1 VTRAEGERG
10 FTLVEVLVA
19 VAIMSSMAMVIY
31 GAFAGMKRSKEGV
44 ERINDRFREGRLA
57 VGRIA
62 RELQSAYLSAHEPL
76 PPAQP
81 VQKTAFVGSLAS
93 PSSRLDFTTFAH
105 RRLDANA
112 KESDQAEVSYF
123 TQPSPEDPD
132 RIDLV
137 RRSSPRIDLEPESGG
152 RLDVLATDV
161 DYFAL
166 EYLDPVTGAFV
177 DRWDTRQATEQLGRL
192 PLQVQVTLVLKGGRR
207 VQSDA
212 EPPPIRLVTKIP
224 IPISKPLAFA
234 TQGG

>member
-1 VTRAEGERG
+1 MPEERGRG

-31 GAFAGMKRSKEGV
+31 GAFSGMKRSKEGV

-57 VGRIA
+57 IGRMA

-81 VQKTAFVGSLAS
+81 VQETVFIGSLGS

-123 TQPSPEDPD
+123 TQPNPEDPD
-132 RIDLV
+132 RVDLV
-137 RRSSPRIDLEPESGG
+137 RRCSPRIDLEPESGG

-166 EYLDPVTGAFV
+166 EYLDPVTGSFV
-177 DRWDTRQATEQLGRL
+177 DRWDTRQATEQLDRL
-192 PLQVQVTLVLKGGRR
+192 PLQVQVTLVLKGGKR
-207 VQSDA
+207 VKSDE
-212 EPPPIRLVTKIP
+212 EPSPIRLVTKVP
-224 IPISKPLAFA
+224 IPINKPLAFA